1 MKADDSYLIVLPLL
15 GLPRLHEHYASYP
28 SMAVG
33 EYTSAEGAM
42 TKEEIR
48 ELLFDSGLL
57 YEVHVSKQAQGSRD

>member
-1 MKADDSYLIVLPLL
+1 
-15 GLPRLHEHYASYP
+15 LPRLHEHYASYP